1 LLCRVTAP
9 DHRRLFERVRAFD
22 DFLRDL
28 LIDEDVPLTFNRS
41 AHLSQMELSTFVC
54 DAVAFCD

>member
-1 LLCRVTAP
+1 MTAP

-28 LIDEDVPLTFNRS
+28 LMNGDVLLTFNRS
-41 AHLSQMELSTFVC
+41 ARLSQMDLSTFVC